1 MANDRLGDAAGTV
14 IARSAHGG
22 DAVDELDLADR
33 RHFGRA
39 VLAIHR
45 LALEEDG
52 RHDVVS
58 AADVGQE
65 LGQEVAATMRR
76 VPEVMMR
83 IYDRQFRL
91 QRCLGRTFRQPR
103 LQVGVL
109 AISQAWVFA
118 SGVARLGHFSVP
130 LVYPGGHARHGR

>member
-1 MANDRLGDAAGTV
+1 MIMPGLEAETEPGELGEAFAELRVACQPRWHDAGGVFADRLARVPGHTIADAAKAPAGNGDLCLQHVAHARAKCEISVANDRLGDAAGTV

-58 AADVGQE
+58 AADVG
-65 LGQEVAATMRR
+65 
-76 VPEVMMR
+76 
-83 IYDRQFRL
+83 
-91 QRCLGRTFRQPR
+91 
-103 LQVGVL
+103 
-109 AISQAWVFA
+109 
-118 SGVARLGHFSVP
+118 
-130 LVYPGGHARHGR
+130 